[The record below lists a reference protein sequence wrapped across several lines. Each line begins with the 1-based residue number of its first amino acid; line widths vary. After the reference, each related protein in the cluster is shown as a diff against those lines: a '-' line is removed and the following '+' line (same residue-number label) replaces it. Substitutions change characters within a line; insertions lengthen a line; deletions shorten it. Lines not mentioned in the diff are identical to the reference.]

1 MCVNVAWTTG
11 CTFGDAE
18 EALKAAA
25 ANSEALEATEGCGHV
40 LWTAGCSFAD
50 VAEAAKAAQAHL
62 DAVAPAKL
70 ECVSTMWTA
79 VCTA

>member
-18 EALKAAA
+18 EALKAASAKTDSLGA
-25 ANSEALEATEGCGHV
+25 AEGCGSV

-50 VAEAAKAAQAHL
+50 VAEASKAAQAHL
-62 DAVAPAKL
+62 DSVSTDAL
-70 ECVSTMWTA
+70 DCVSTMWTA